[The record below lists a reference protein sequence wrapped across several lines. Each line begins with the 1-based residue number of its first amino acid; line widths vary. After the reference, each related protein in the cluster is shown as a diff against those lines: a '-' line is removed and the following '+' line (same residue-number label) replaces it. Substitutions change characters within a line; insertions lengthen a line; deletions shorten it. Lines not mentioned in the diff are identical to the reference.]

1 MFYDPRIRKWADV
14 LVTYSAPV
22 QPEDEVVIRGTT
34 LGEPLIVEL
43 ARAVLERDGLPFIR
57 MSPPHMEEIFFRYA
71 SDRVLDTLPEMRM
84 MEYKRVDV
92 AFSILSE
99 SNTRALTNV
108 DPSRQVRLQRTLQP
122 LSEIYMN
129 RAAEGDLK
137 WCLTLFPT
145 PAFAQDAEM
154 GLLEYTEFVFQAC
167 FLNEENPIARWQEL
181 AERQQKLVD
190 HLDACRE
197 IHIRGPGTDLRL
209 GIAGRIWIN
218 SKGTNNF
225 PSGEVFTGPVEEEV
239 NGHISFTFP
248 AVYGGREVRGVRLE
262 FEGGRVAEATAE
274 HNEVFLLEMLETDE
288 GARFLG
294 EVAFGTNYNIQ
305 RFMRETLFDEKI
317 GGTMHIAL
325 GRSYPETGGK
335 NKSAIHWDMVCDLRE
350 DGEVYVDGELF
361 QKNGRFVLL
370 EGGIV

>member
-1 MFYDPRIRKWADV
+1 LAE
-14 LVTYSAPV
+14 YSAPV
-22 QPEDEVVIRGTT
+22 QVGDEVVVRGTS

-43 ARAVLERDGLPFIR
+43 VRAVLERDGIPYVR
-57 MSPPHMEEIFFRYA
+57 MVPPHLDEVFFRYA

-84 MEYKRVDV
+84 MEYERVDV
-92 AFSILSE
+92 VFSVLSE
-99 SNTRALTNV
+99 SNTRALSNV
-108 DPSRQVRLQRTLQP
+108 DPAKQVRLQKTLQP
-122 LSEIYMN
+122 LSETYMK
-129 RAAEGDLK
+129 RAAEGDFK

-154 GLLEYTEFVFQAC
+154 GLLEYTEFVFDAC
-167 FLNEENPIARWQEL
+167 FLNEEDPIGRWQQL
-181 AERQQKLVD
+181 AKRQQKLVD
-190 HLDACRE
+190 HLDTGQE
-197 IHIRGPGTDLRL
+197 IHIKGPGTDLRL
-209 GIAGRIWIN
+209 GIAGRTWIN
-218 SKGTNNF
+218 SEGTNNF
-225 PSGEVFTGPVEEEV
+225 PSGEVFTGPVEKEV
-239 NGHISFTFP
+239 DGYISFKFP

-262 FEGGRVAEATAE
+262 FEQGRVVKATAE
-274 HNEVFLLEMLETDE
+274 HNEAFLQEMLDTDE
-288 GARFLG
+288 GSRFLG

-335 NKSAIHWDMVCDLRE
+335 NISAIHWDMVCDLRE

-361 QKNGRFVLL
+361 QKNGRFMIL